1 MAETSD
7 TVAPLITLAGQAT
20 GTTVNSPVQ
29 LNPWGR
35 GVVLGINT
43 TIDAAGSYV
52 VNIQGLDV
60 ASGSFYT
67 IASTAAIVAPAFS
80 TLTVYPGVTVAANV
94 ALSFP
99 LPRTWRVQAVVTTGP
114 ITATI
119 GASVCL

>member
-1 MAETSD
+1 MAESTD
-7 TVAPLITLAGQAT
+7 TVAPLLTLTAAAAGT
-20 GTTVNSPVQ
+20 FNGPLS

-35 GVVLGINT
+35 GVTVGINT

-60 ASGSFYT
+60 ASGQFYT
-67 IASTAAIVAPAFS
+67 IASSAALAAAAFT

-94 ALSFP
+94 AISAP
-99 LPRTWRVQAVVTTGP
+99 LPRTWRIQAVVTTGP

-119 GASVCL
+119 GASVML